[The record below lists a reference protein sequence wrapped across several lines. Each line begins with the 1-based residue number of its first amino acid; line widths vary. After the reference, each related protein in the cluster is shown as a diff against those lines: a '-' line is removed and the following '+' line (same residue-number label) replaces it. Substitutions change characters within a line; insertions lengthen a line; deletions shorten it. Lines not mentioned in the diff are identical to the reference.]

1 MEVKNQVFGV
11 IDPLEWLRR
20 PETVRNRSG
29 IKFYESAMPKLSPQ
43 LRSVPKIQQFE
54 DLMKIPAGELIF
66 PLGPYKGFL
75 IKPLKNPKIEA
86 L

>member
-11 IDPLEWLRR
+11 IDPLEWLKR

-43 LRSVPKIQQFE
+43 LRSVPKIHQFE
-54 DLMKIPAGELIF
+54 DFDENPCWGADF
-66 PLGPYKGFL
+66 PL
-75 IKPLKNPKIEA
+75 
-86 L
+86 